1 MNCWKFYL
9 KFYIVVGQRMGR
21 QQRTWKFGLV
31 KQKKEKKK
39 NLEIKTNEERKWE
52 GKNRKIWKLV
62 GYHMVPVYSIMF
74 VLYLFWLWKN
84 VLFFKGCII
93 TVAEFGVCFNIK
105 KYRKEFWP
113 GHQHFLNY
121 MLHFSTLWKIN
132 FFLKSLSNPACFTI
146 EFWIHQSFSC

>member
-1 MNCWKFYL
+1 MLEVLL
-9 KFYIVVGQRMGR
+9 KVLHCCGLTHGQTATNMEV
-21 QQRTWKFGLV
+21 RTSETK
-31 KQKKEKKK
+31 KREKEKSRNQNKRRKK
-39 NLEIKTNEERKWE
+39 MRRYKQEDL
-52 GKNRKIWKLV
+52 KIGRLPHGAV
-62 GYHMVPVYSIMF
+62 SIMF

-113 GHQHFLNY
+113 GHQHFFNY